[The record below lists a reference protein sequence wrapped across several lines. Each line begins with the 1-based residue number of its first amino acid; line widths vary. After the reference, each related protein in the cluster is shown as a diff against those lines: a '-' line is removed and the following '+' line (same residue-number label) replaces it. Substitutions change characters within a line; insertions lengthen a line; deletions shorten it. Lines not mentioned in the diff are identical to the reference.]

1 MAKAAKPQ
9 FLHAPGAVK
18 VSPAQPQ
25 NNRSKRRKRMARA
38 DGHAMTDVRC
48 KKVIAAI
55 ANGKTR
61 PEAAKVAG
69 ITAQTIDAYLISN
82 IAAYKQL
89 RDAALIWNRRGWS
102 HELIDEIMMAMASG
116 LSLKRACLLHGC
128 GDRYDSLMALISRDK
143 QIRGVYDDA
152 RELWAESFLDDTIDI
167 ADDSSEDRLENGK
180 INHEVVNRSKL
191 RIDAR
196 WRAMGAMVK
205 KRFGD
210 TKHVELEGSITLN
223 HIATLTGARKR
234 LEKLRPGTA
243 PTKVP
248 VTIDNE
254 TGDLAEA

>member
-9 FLHAPGAVK
+9 FLHAARPRSDRIKPKKRVAV
-18 VSPAQPQ
+18 
-25 NNRSKRRKRMARA
+25 SKKA
-38 DGHAMTDVRC
+38 DAMTEVRW
-48 KKVIAAI
+48 KRVIAAI

-61 PEAAKVAG
+61 AEAATVAG
-69 ITAQTIDAYLISN
+69 ITTQTIEAYMISN

-89 RDAALIWNRRGWS
+89 RDAALIWHRRGWDTD
-102 HELIDEIMMAMASG
+102 LIEQILADMASG
-116 LSLKRACLLHGC
+116 LSLKRSCLKNGVS
-128 GDRYDSLMALISRDK
+128 DRYDSLMRLIHRDK

-167 ADDSSEDRLENGK
+167 ADNSDDDRMENGK

-210 TKHVELEGSITLN
+210 TKHVEVEGSITLN

-234 LEKLRPGTA
+234 LEKLRPGKVD